1 MLNRQ
6 TKRDSTM
13 LQLKATQ
20 LQLPVPHEAAID
32 ISNNEVYVSFRS
44 AEILLN
50 LREDSFREI
59 LASKSLKAALGKEIV
74 SGKFK
79 AKLLG
84 TERTGTPSQNVITS
98 QLLVKVAKFVDTSE
112 AREFLAA
119 TAELGYNTMVLTS
132 AGIDVAQAYVDI
144 WWKARECMKKDFQP
158 LLSAWNKQD
167 GEPVPYAGF
176 IQNFKRAAKVPLK
189 NPEDMTSAELQRYD
203 DMIKRYDLLRLIG
216 LSDKEAR
223 SKINGLY

>member
-1 MLNRQ
+1 
-6 TKRDSTM
+6 M

-32 ISNNEVYVSFRS
+32 ITNNEVYVSFSS

-50 LREDSFREI
+50 LRENSFREI
-59 LASKSLKAALGKEIV
+59 LASKSLKDLLGKEIV

-79 AKLLG
+79 AKLLETG
-84 TERTGTPSQNVITS
+84 RTGTPSQNVITS
-98 QLLVKVAKFVDTSE
+98 QLLIKVARFVDTEES
-112 AREFLAA
+112 REFLAA

-132 AGIDVAQAYVDI
+132 AGVDVNQGYVDI
-144 WWKARECMKKDFQP
+144 WWKARACMKEDFQP
-158 LLSAWNKQD
+158 LLSAWNKRD
-167 GEPVPYAGF
+167 SEPIPYAGF

-189 NPEDMTSAELQRYD
+189 NPEDMTSSELKRYD

-223 SKINGLY
+223 SKISSLY